1 MYNKTVLNNR
11 IEIDF
16 ISNKLVLKRRRKS
29 HKLLSATK
37 FIFI

>member
-16 ISNKLVLKRRRKS
+16 ISNKLVLKRRGKS
-29 HKLLSATK
+29 NKLLSAIK